1 MAAQASAAPRMLGLS
16 IAAPRSY
23 QEPHAASLDDPSTLE
38 LQHELLLILNRKL
51 WFLSLKESVGRPRSQ
66 WRGDVSEGELAQEMT
81 DRR

>member
-1 MAAQASAAPRMLGLS
+1 MLGHS

-23 QEPHAASLDDPSTLE
+23 EEPHATSLDDPPTPE
-38 LQHELLLILNRKL
+38 LQHEFLLILNQKL
-51 WFLSLKESVGRPRSQ
+51 WLLSLKESVARPMSQ

>member
-1 MAAQASAAPRMLGLS
+1 MLGFS

-23 QEPHAASLDDPSTLE
+23 QEPTPLRWTSVYPDYSTITFDL
-38 LQHELLLILNRKL
+38 KL
-51 WFLSLKESVGRPRSQ
+51 WFLSLKESVARPMSQ